1 MVLLHSNIIAR
12 MLIEKGNGNDKHLV
26 DFTLIFT
33 EIQKKIQLPRTQ

>member
-12 MLIEKGNGNDKHLV
+12 MLIEGNGNDKHLV